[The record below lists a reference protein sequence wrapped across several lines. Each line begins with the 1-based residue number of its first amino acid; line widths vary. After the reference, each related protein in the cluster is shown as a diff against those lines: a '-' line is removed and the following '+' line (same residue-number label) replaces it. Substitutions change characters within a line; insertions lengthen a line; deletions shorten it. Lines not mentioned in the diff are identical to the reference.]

1 MIARPS
7 THHVSYATMTESLKM
22 TGELVS
28 LGDLL
33 DGTSK
38 IEQFRIPP
46 FQRPYAWTTDQTEQ
60 LFDDLLNA
68 FNAPQ
73 REKMDEEYFL
83 GTIIL
88 AQNKDK
94 GYDVIDGQQRL
105 TTITILYSVLASNV
119 GDTAMKEGIKN
130 KLYQKGDKTKGLKN
144 CPRLLTREGKG
155 DRAFFE
161 KYVQEIRT
169 DEFLK
174 SKNEGA
180 RIGYETDSQKNVVE
194 NSVLL
199 QEKIR
204 NRDNFS
210 DQNQINKFVQFITQK
225 VALMVVKTPNQE
237 TAIRIFSVMNNR
249 GLDLQ
254 ICDVFKAEVLEKIED
269 EEVCDEY
276 AQKWEELEDLVG
288 RNNFDQALS
297 HVCTIKHPYT
307 KNKTVLDYL
316 RQIFLEELTPQ
327 LLIDDI
333 LEPYLQAYAVL
344 TQRINY
350 RASEKAEEV
359 NCILSY
365 LRFNKND
372 DWIPPAILIYIRYKN
387 KPEKLLA
394 FLKKLE
400 LLAAYLNASGKNIGQ
415 RLQRYQPMLLDCAKE
430 TAKDG
435 DFERNLALTNDEAT
449 NFYNILDRD
458 VYLLQKDRRKALLL
472 RVDSLISDGLAK
484 YDYGLAT
491 VEHVL
496 PQNPAEGSKWLKNW
510 PDEELREKWVH
521 RLGNLALLSRAKN
534 SQASNFDFD
543 KKKDRYFSSKNGLAN
558 YALTVGV
565 LKEKTW
571 TPEVV
576 EKRQKRLL
584 ERVCQSWGI
593 AIPHVSV
600 PQKKNNTISS
610 KLEIF
615 HARLE
620 GIDAFGYLKGDKC
633 FVVLEG
639 SKISETTSYPKPK
652 AQRKELKKLG
662 IIANNRF
669 VDDYEFSSPSGASNF
684 VSGGNTN
691 GWDFWIRDDGTTLGK
706 FYRGY

>member
-1 MIARPS
+1 
-7 THHVSYATMTESLKM
+7 MTESLKM
-22 TGELVS
+22 TGQLIS

-38 IEQFRIPP
+38 IEQFHIPS

-68 FNAPQ
+68 FNAAQ
-73 REKMDEEYFL
+73 DENLDEEYFL

-88 AQNKDK
+88 AKNKDK

-105 TTITILYSVLASNV
+105 TTLTILYSVLASNV
-119 GDTAMKEGIKN
+119 VDEEMKEGLKN

-161 KYVQEIRT
+161 KYVQEIHT
-169 DEFLK
+169 NEFLK
-174 SKNEGA
+174 CKNEGI
-180 RIGYETDSQKNVVE
+180 RVEYETDSQKNVVE
-194 NSVLL
+194 NAVLL

-210 DQNQINKFVQFITQK
+210 DQDQIDKFVQFITQK
-225 VALMVVKTPNQE
+225 VALMVVKTSNQE

-254 ICDVFKAEVLEKIED
+254 ICDVFKAEVLEKIEE
-269 EEVCDEY
+269 EEVRDEY
-276 AQKWEELEDLVG
+276 AQKWEKLEDLVG
-288 RNNFDQALS
+288 RDNFDQALS

-307 KNKTVLDYL
+307 KNETVLYYL
-316 RQIFLEELTPQ
+316 RHKVLGEQSPQ
-327 LLIDDI
+327 TMIDNI
-333 LEPYLQAYAVL
+333 LEPYLDAYAVL
-344 TQRINY
+344 TRRIDY
-350 RASEKAEEV
+350 KASQKAEEV

-400 LLAAYLNASGKNIGQ
+400 LLAAYLNVSGKNIGQ
-415 RLQRYQPMLLDCAKE
+415 RLQRYQPMLLNCAKE
-430 TAKDG
+430 TAKDD
-435 DFERNLALTNDEAT
+435 DFEKNLALTSNET
-449 NFYNILDRD
+449 TEFYKVLDGD

-496 PQNPAEGSKWLKNW
+496 PQNPKEGSQWFKDW
-510 PDEELREKWVH
+510 PEKELREKWVH
-521 RLGNLALLSRAKN
+521 RLPNLVLLSRSKN

-543 KKKDRYFSSKNGLAN
+543 VKKEKYFVSKNGSTS
-558 YALTVGV
+558 YAITASV
-565 LKEKTW
+565 LKEKRW
-571 TPEVV
+571 TPDVV
-576 EKRQKRLL
+576 EKRRRDLL
-584 ERVCQSWGI
+584 ERICKKWGI
-593 AIPHVSV
+593 APPTNGAIAPSQVQEPSLLNPSHAD
-600 PQKKNNTISS
+600 
-610 KLEIF
+610 IF
-615 HARLE
+615 FAKSNELIAR
-620 GIDAFGYLKGDKC
+620 GYYIGDGQ
-633 FVVLEG
+633 FVVLKG
-639 SKISETTSYPKPK
+639 SEVAPKNYPYTPSARKKREELEK
-652 AQRKELKKLG
+652 AGVIRG
-662 IIANNRF
+662 NRF
-669 VDDYEFSSPSGASNF
+669 FVDYTFDSPSGAADL
-684 VSGGNTN
+684 VSGMSQN
-691 GWDFWIRDDGTTLGK
+691 GWRYWVRNDGVTLNV
-706 FYRGY
+706 YRTPKDAPQ